1 MLNQTLTL
9 IGGNFPCGHLSGHH
23 VSLRYKTILNEN
35 KMKLHSYCMLF
46 FNVQVN
52 IQDFEQ
58 VKVPARSQKT

>member
-9 IGGNFPCGHLSGHH
+9 TGSNFPRGHLSGHH
-23 VSLRYKTILNEN
+23 VSFRYKRFLNEN

-46 FNVQVN
+46 FNVQVS
-52 IQDFEQ
+52 IQDSEQ